1 MSRSVF
7 DCRYPCASSQSNS
20 KDVSWDHSKWKPLIE
35 DRSFLPWLVKVPTEA
50 EQLRARKIGAAQIN
64 KLEEMWKDNPDA
76 NLEDLEKPGVD
87 EALQSVLL
95 RYETQNTFC
104 PNFLFRECIQS
115 RFYFMTRFNPSAH
128 VIQLSLCL
136 LSATRIAA
144 KSRNF
149 QKL

>member
-1 MSRSVF
+1 M
-7 DCRYPCASSQSNS
+7 
-20 KDVSWDHSKWKPLIE
+20 
-35 DRSFLPWLVKVPTEA
+35 KVPTEA

-104 PNFLFRECIQS
+104 PNFLFIPRVYSVKIS
-115 RFYFMTRFNPSAH
+115 FYDTFQPIGSCHT
-128 VIQLSLCL
+128 IESLL
-136 LSATRIAA
+136 T
-144 KSRNF
+144 
-149 QKL
+149 